1 MTIIVYRDGVMAS
14 DSRITDNGIV
24 RGSVSKIFRAPYGL
38 IAGASG
44 EHGAAKRFE
53 RWLCDQRFD
62 GGFPAPIA
70 SSCGSEFDPKTEPG
84 CFSAIVVHPSTGGH
98 AASTWLVDH
107 RGTFFPI
114 EADFICEG
122 SGREI
127 AMGACAMGAGP
138 VEAVLIAIQY
148 DTGCGGEVQ
157 VLNLKPIVTDRSVDL
172 SCEVVHTY

>member
-24 RGSVSKIFRAPYGL
+24 RGSVSKIFRAPDGTL
-38 IAGASG
+38 VGASG
-44 EHGAAKRFE
+44 EHGAARRFE
-53 RWLCDQRFD
+53 RWFHAQR
-62 GGFPAPIA
+62 PEEIPL
-70 SSCGSEFDPKTEPG
+70 EFDPKTEPG
-84 CFSAIVVHPSTGGH
+84 MFAAIVVRPDR
-98 AASTWLVDH
+98 STWLVDH

-127 AMGACAMGAGP
+127 AMGACAMGAAA

-157 VLNLKPIVTDRSVDL
+157 VLNLDS
-172 SCEVVHTY
+172 